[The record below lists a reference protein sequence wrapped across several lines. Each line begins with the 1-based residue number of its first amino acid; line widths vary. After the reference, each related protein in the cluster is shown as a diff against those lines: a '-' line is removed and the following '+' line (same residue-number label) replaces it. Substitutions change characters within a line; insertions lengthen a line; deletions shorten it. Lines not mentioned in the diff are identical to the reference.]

1 MLDKKQVLSQIAT
14 YTKRR
19 EEYKKYV
26 KNTTFKLEK
35 LKKKLKFQI
44 EKETKLREL
53 VFKSKSFF
61 GEDLFSSV
69 KKVMYV
75 DYFCKFAV
83 ENGFKATE
91 IGKIINRNRNTV
103 VYRRQKCLV
112 YLKDDINRALW
123 QDYKKFMTT

>member
-1 MLDKKQVLSQIAT
+1 MISFTTSCIAT
-14 YTKRR
+14 S
-19 EEYKKYV
+19 EAFSSLF
-26 KNTTFKLEK
+26 NL
-35 LKKKLKFQI
+35 L
-44 EKETKLREL
+44 
-53 VFKSKSFF
+53 SSSFS
-61 GEDLFSSV
+61 LFSSV

-91 IGKIINRNRNTV
+91 IGKIINKNRNTV